1 MSAQPGL
8 SILLLSGTHE
18 RAQYALALAAGAA
31 ALGRR
36 TLIFA
41 SNQGCLALAAD
52 WSGLE
57 DAARDA
63 TLRARGVA
71 GIDALREACLE
82 LDVRLLACAAG
93 LQAEGIAAAA
103 LLPAV
108 QVSGIAAFLAASAG
122 SQIVTL

>member
-1 MSAQPGL
+1 MSPQPGL

-18 RAQYALALAAGAA
+18 RAHYALALAAGAA

-41 SNQGCLALAAD
+41 TNRGCLALATD
-52 WSGLE
+52 WSGLD

-63 TLRARGVA
+63 TIRARGVA
-71 GIDALREACLE
+71 GLEDLREACLE
-82 LDVRLLACAAG
+82 LDVALRACAAG
-93 LQAEGIAAAA
+93 LQAEGIAVAS

-108 QVSGIAAFLAASAG
+108 QVSGIAAFLADSTG
-122 SQIVTL
+122 SQIITL

>member
-1 MSAQPGL
+1 MSPQPGL
-8 SILLLSGTHE
+8 AILLLSGTHE
-18 RAQYALALAAGAA
+18 RAHYAFALAAGAA

-41 SNQGCLALAAD
+41 TNRGCLAFAAD

-71 GIDALREACLE
+71 GLDDLREACLE
-82 LDVRLLACAAG
+82 LDVGLLACTAG
-93 LQAEGIAAAA
+93 LQAEGIAADR

-108 QVSGIAAFLAASAG
+108 QVSGIAAFLADSADR
-122 SQIVTL
+122 QIISL